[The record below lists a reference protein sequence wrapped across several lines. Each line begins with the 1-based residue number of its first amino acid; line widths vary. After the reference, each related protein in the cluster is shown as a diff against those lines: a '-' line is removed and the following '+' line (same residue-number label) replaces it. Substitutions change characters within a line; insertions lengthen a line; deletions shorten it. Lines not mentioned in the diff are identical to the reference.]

1 MLVILGVCST
11 STVYIYYS
19 SFPEHYNIRNKYQGV
34 WGFLK
39 AFSKHLLINKVKKS
53 YTYVCNKKFKDNFK
67 MPLLFNSCKS
77 QLDYPINMTQH
88 DTKRHNTTRHK
99 MTRHNTTQKDT
110 KIEYKFFNN

>member
-1 MLVILGVCST
+1 MATYDEPCDHMKVSVGFAQHPVFMDGYVLMELLYMET
-11 STVYIYYS
+11 QYKETT
-19 SFPEHYNIRNKYQGV
+19 NIREFGF
-34 WGFLK
+34 FLK

-88 DTKRHNTTRHK
+88 DTK
-99 MTRHNTTQKDT
+99 
-110 KIEYKFFNN
+110 